1 MAMSLA
7 IGDGPP
13 IGGDG
18 VTKQKAVVEKYDEVG
33 FHRHCVE
40 IVTQTSLL
48 TDHLAGAD
56 LTVPVP
62 TCPGWN
68 VSQLHAMSTA
78 ASAGRATSSR
88 RGPCSRGAAGDFD
101 RCGAGCADVVLRR
114 REAAQRPMP
123 VASPTRPRCTGPTRH
138 WRSEWSTRSTP
149 TSRRTRSMSGWNW
162 ARRAGGRRDPGT
174 GRGPAI
180 GDLPPPPHQRSGD
193 HRRRDARRLL
203 VGASRFRLRLSDRG
217 RRPRAGMRTTPGS
230 ARRPWPSAT
239 PVVVR

>member
-88 RGPCSRGAAGDFD
+88 RGPCSPR
-101 RCGAGCADVVLRR
+101 RCG
-114 REAAQRPMP
+114 
-123 VASPTRPRCTGPTRH
+123 
-138 WRSEWSTRSTP
+138 
-149 TSRRTRSMSGWNW
+149 
-162 ARRAGGRRDPGT
+162 
-174 GRGPAI
+174 
-180 GDLPPPPHQRSGD
+180 
-193 HRRRDARRLL
+193 RL
-203 VGASRFRLRLSDRG
+203 
-217 RRPRAGMRTTPGS
+217 
-230 ARRPWPSAT
+230 
-239 PVVVR
+239 

>member
-33 FHRHCVE
+33 FDRHCVE

-68 VSQLHAMSTA
+68 VSQLARHVDRGQRWARDIVTT
-78 ASAGRATSSR
+78 RAVQPR
-88 RGPCSRGAAGDFD
+88 
-101 RCGAGCADVVLRR
+101 RCG
-114 REAAQRPMP
+114 
-123 VASPTRPRCTGPTRH
+123 
-138 WRSEWSTRSTP
+138 
-149 TSRRTRSMSGWNW
+149 
-162 ARRAGGRRDPGT
+162 
-174 GRGPAI
+174 
-180 GDLPPPPHQRSGD
+180 
-193 HRRRDARRLL
+193 RL
-203 VGASRFRLRLSDRG
+203 
-217 RRPRAGMRTTPGS
+217 
-230 ARRPWPSAT
+230 
-239 PVVVR
+239 

>member
-68 VSQLHAMSTA
+68 VSQLHAMSTRPA
-78 ASAGRATSSR
+78 LGARHRHDAGRAAAALRATLTDAGPDAQMWCSVDGRRLSVLCPSLRLRDRDAPGR
-88 RGPCSRGAAGDFD
+88 RGIGARSGVRA
-101 RCGAGCADVVLRR
+101 
-114 REAAQRPMP
+114 
-123 VASPTRPRCTGPTRH
+123 RPRHRG
-138 WRSEWSTRSTP
+138 
-149 TSRRTRSMSGWNW
+149 RTRSMSGWNW

-174 GRGPAI
+174 GHGPAV

-230 ARRPWPSAT
+230 ARRPGPSAT